1 MVVRAAG
8 FHDDQGH
15 LAVGESAFELGAGEA
30 MRFND
35 APGVIGHGELEN
47 RLCPIDGNRC
57 SIHVGLL
64 ANAEDLMIPTPMK
77 TRAPMWRKPTGE
89 SISSRHPTTFG
100 VG

>member
-1 MVVRAAG
+1 MVRAAG

-15 LAVGESAFELGAGEA
+15 FALREPAFELGAGEA

-47 RLCPIDGNRC
+47 RLCPIDGKRC

-77 TRAPMWRKPTGE
+77 TRAPMWRKSTGE
-89 SISSRHPTTFG
+89 SIPSLHPTIFG